1 MAKKAIA
8 FALIFAALFGLASCG
23 ETQEQPTQSAPYDE
37 LGKTVS
43 ILDANLTVKSLEKV
57 SGLQFEV
64 ENGRM
69 ENRWPEFGMFYIL
82 KIDIEPT
89 DKSTLDLGKVRY
101 EIVDVKGQRYYAAKK
116 DVNQVYGTKKL
127 KLLPLTDY
135 KLKPTSKIES
145 FLVFD
150 CSVGIQGLTFE
161 IYKTDQDPERK
172 LAVIDLKE

>member
-23 ETQEQPTQSAPYDE
+23 NTQQEQPIQSALYTV
-37 LGKTVS
+37 LGEKFS
-43 ILDANLTVKSLEKV
+43 ILDANVTVKSLEKV
-57 SGLQFEV
+57 SGLQIEV
-64 ENGRM
+64 EKGRM

-89 DKSTLDLGKVRY
+89 EKSTLDLGKVRY

-116 DVNQVYGTKKL
+116 DVNQVYGTKL
-127 KLLPLTDY
+127 KLMPLTDY
-135 KLKPTSKIES
+135 KMKPTTKVES

-150 CSVGIQGLTFE
+150 CSVGVQGITFE
-161 IYKTDQDPERK
+161 IVKADQDPERV
-172 LAVIDLKE
+172 LAVVDLKE